1 MARSLTYDDIEY
13 ISSQIKDDNR
23 WRTIFSYY
31 FSYNP
36 SAFRIPLVKNMCS
49 QLSIDSISIN
59 SENYH
64 LLKER
69 ITPLLFSEPK
79 FNQKLKNNLIAPYDK
94 KHKTHFATFMFAGA
108 VDKKIDFP
116 QELLDE
122 FIIDYCTLRK
132 LHLITYNGKDFL
144 SDMDEDISESV
155 SYYQFYNSK
164 MLSDNTR
171 VRLVE
176 NLMRFYRQLFIDNMA
191 KILELTLY
199 KYEHNIATRY
209 DYDTGN
215 IIKSLLNIKVNWM
228 NTKLS
233 NLSDVT
239 KELFNAMNIVFSQS
253 ITEDIDI
260 I

>member
-13 ISSQIKDDNR
+13 ISSQIKDDSL
-23 WRTIFSYY
+23 WRSIFSYY
-31 FSYNP
+31 FSYNL

-69 ITPLLFSEPK
+69 ITPILFSDPK
-79 FNQKLKNNLIAPYDK
+79 FNQKLRNNLIAPYDK
-94 KHKTHFATFMFAGA
+94 KHKTHFATFMLVGA
-108 VDKKIDFP
+108 VDKKFDFP
-116 QELLDE
+116 QKLLDK

-164 MLSDNTR
+164 MLSENTR
-171 VRLVE
+171 VKLVE

-191 KILELTLY
+191 KILEITLY
-199 KYEHNIATRY
+199 KYEQNIATRY
-209 DYDTGN
+209 DYDVDK
-215 IIKSLLNIKVNWM
+215 IIKSLLSIKTSWG
-228 NTKLS
+228 TPQLS
-233 NLSDVT
+233 ALSDVT

-253 ITEDIDI
+253 ITEAIDI

>member
-13 ISSQIKDDNR
+13 ISSQIKDDSR

-79 FNQKLKNNLIAPYDK
+79 FNQKLRNNLIAPYDK

-132 LHLITYNGKDFL
+132 PHLVTYNCKDFL
-144 SDMDEDISESV
+144 SDMDEDISECI
-155 SYYQFYNSK
+155 SYYQFYNSQ

-171 VRLVE
+171 VKLVE

-253 ITEDIDI
+253 ITEAIDI